1 MPSARLQKVSKTGK
15 KVKLSP
21 LIVILVVEVRWS
33 LACEHAIL
41 HECQAKRATQA
52 RVRALLP
59 TIPPRLRDCSQA
71 AGPCSRVQ
79 STIVLS
85 DSKTKLRFGW

>member
-21 LIVILVVEVRWS
+21 LIVILVVEVRRS

-41 HECQAKRATQA
+41 HECQAK
-52 RVRALLP
+52 
-59 TIPPRLRDCSQA
+59 
-71 AGPCSRVQ
+71 
-79 STIVLS
+79 
-85 DSKTKLRFGW
+85 